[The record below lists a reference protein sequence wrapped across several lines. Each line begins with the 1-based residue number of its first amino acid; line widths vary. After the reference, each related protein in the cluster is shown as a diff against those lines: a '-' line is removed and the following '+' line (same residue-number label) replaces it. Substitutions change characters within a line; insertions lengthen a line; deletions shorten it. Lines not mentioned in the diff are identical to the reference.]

1 MVRLPSHR
9 FTTERRASPHEVS
22 FGTYSGRDLTRSS
35 GHSNIPAKVECE
47 KRLRHIGEADRRP
60 PQAQRG
66 EWADP
71 LTLDANYVRRTDA
84 ELHWK
89 ES

>member
-1 MVRLPSHR
+1 MLRGAVEPASSVLAP
-9 FTTERRASPHEVS
+9 FIGQLGFQQARRGV
-22 FGTYSGRDLTRSS
+22 L
-35 GHSNIPAKVECE
+35 
-47 KRLRHIGEADRRP
+47 
-60 PQAQRG
+60 
-66 EWADP
+66 ADP

>member
-1 MVRLPSHR
+1 MRLAPDG
-9 FTTERRASPHEVS
+9 FCAGAVVAA
-22 FGTYSGRDLTRSS
+22 GAC
-35 GHSNIPAKVECE
+35 AKA
-47 KRLRHIGEADRRP
+47 R
-60 PQAQRG
+60 RG
-66 EWADP
+66 ELADP

>member
-1 MVRLPSHR
+1 L
-9 FTTERRASPHEVS
+9 
-22 FGTYSGRDLTRSS
+22 
-35 GHSNIPAKVECE
+35 
-47 KRLRHIGEADRRP
+47 
-60 PQAQRG
+60 
-66 EWADP
+66 ADP